1 MIGRQHLVFG
11 FIYLDALDYNKVYS
25 RLLTMRD
32 NDLKNGINESG
43 FPTGF
48 ERVTKIYKILIN
60 NGYQLLKKDS
70 DTDFLYFRN

>member
-1 MIGRQHLVFG
+1 MIGRQHPVFG

-48 ERVTKIYKILIN
+48 EDWAKEKE
-60 NGYQLLKKDS
+60 KH
-70 DTDFLYFRN
+70 